1 MVLLLCLQGWL
12 YNVSFV
18 EEGSNIVWK
27 RFEEKDDSN
36 LPFMQQEVV
45 DYCTPHDKVS
55 MVIIIQTLKFYVFT
69 EGEIWATMKD
79 VSKS

>member
-1 MVLLLCLQGWL
+1 
-12 YNVSFV
+12 
-18 EEGSNIVWK
+18 
-27 RFEEKDDSN
+27 
-36 LPFMQQEVV
+36 MQQEVV